1 MEIFENYLRIREQ
14 VPPGVVIVAAAKRRT
29 PGEILDAVRAGVKD
43 VGENYVQEAEKARE
57 GMGEEA
63 KRVRWHMIGHLQ
75 NNKIN
80 RALRIFDVIQTIDS
94 YEKAASVDERV
105 EKAGRSVVPVFIE
118 VNIGSEESKSGIRP
132 ENHDNFGE
140 FMSGLVRDVSSLE
153 HLRPEGIMTMGPRSG
168 NPEDMRPYF
177 RRTRELFERARGLG
191 LPGADMRH
199 LSMGM
204 SNSYRVAA
212 DEGSTMVR
220 IGTAIFGRRE

>member
-1 MEIFENYLRIREQ
+1 MGIAENYLRIRKH
-14 VPPGVVIVAAAKRRT
+14 VPSGVGIVAAAKRRT
-29 PGEILDAVRAGVKD
+29 PDEILEAVRAGVTD

-57 GMGEEA
+57 GLGEEA

-75 NNKIN
+75 KNKIS

-94 YEKAASVDERV
+94 YEKAASVDERA

-118 VNIGSEESKSGIRP
+118 VNIGNEESKSGISP
-132 ENHDNFGE
+132 DDHDKFGE
-140 FMSGLVRDVSSLE
+140 FMSGLVRDVSSME
-153 HLRPEGIMTMGPRSG
+153 HLRPEGIMTMGPMSG

-177 RRTRELFERARGLG
+177 RRARELFERVRDIG
-191 LPGADMRH
+191 LPGMEMRH

-212 DEGSTMVR
+212 EEGSTMVR